1 MEYGAYILFSEK
13 IAKFYVGFTSDMDK
27 RLLHHNSS
35 QDRFSKRG
43 VPWVLVIF
51 VPCDD
56 KASAMTLERKI
67 KNMGAKRFLSTLGM

>member
-13 IAKFYVGFTSDMDK
+13 LAKYYVGFTSDMDK

-43 VPWVLVIF
+43 VPWDLVLFI
-51 VPCDD
+51 PCDN
-56 KASAMTLERKI
+56 KEAAMMLERKI
-67 KNMGAKRFLSTLGM
+67 KNMGAKRFLSCQGM